1 MGYVYKSYLD
11 PQLGIPLGSTI
22 SQLSIPSNPKIKSCV
37 SNTLSRILSINLACL
52 YTHTHTHT
60 HTHIYIV
67 MVSQCTY
74 ENVINLIINKLKQY
88 KQSMILVVSF
98 RSYAV

>member
-52 YTHTHTHT
+52 YTHKTNNM
-60 HTHIYIV
+60 IRKKKKK
-67 MVSQCTY
+67 
-74 ENVINLIINKLKQY
+74 NK
-88 KQSMILVVSF
+88 MPTLVPEPGEFVQPVRFGSEPF
-98 RSYAV
+98 QHY